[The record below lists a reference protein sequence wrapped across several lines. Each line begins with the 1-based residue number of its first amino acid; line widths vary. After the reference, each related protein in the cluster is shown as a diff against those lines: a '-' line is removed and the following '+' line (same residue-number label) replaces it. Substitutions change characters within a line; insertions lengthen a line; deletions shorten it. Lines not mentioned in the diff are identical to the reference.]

1 MKPISLDLR
10 RLVFAAV
17 QEGKLSRSEIAERFD
32 VCKSWIRRLLQ
43 RFRETGS
50 IAALPHGGGRT
61 PILDEADLERLRK
74 LSAEQPD
81 ATLNE
86 LLDRLGEPVCQ
97 MTICRALKKL
107 RLPLKKSRTMPANR
121 IGPTS
126 RASDS
131 NIERRS
137 STSTRGGSSTSTNR
151 PPAQR

>member
-1 MKPISLDLR
+1 MKPISLDVR

-17 QEGKLSRSEIAERFD
+17 QEGKLTRTEIADRFS

-50 IAALPHGGGRT
+50 IAALAHGGGRP
-61 PILDEADLERLRK
+61 PILEEADLERLRK
-74 LSAEQPD
+74 LSAENSD

-86 LLDRLGEPVCQ
+86 LLDLLGEPVCQ

-126 RASDS
+126 RVSGSSIGRPSSD
-131 NIERRS
+131 
-137 STSTRGGSSTSTNR
+137 STRGGSSTSTNR
-151 PPAQR
+151 RPARR

>member
-1 MKPISLDLR
+1 MESIPLEVR

-17 QEGKLSRSEIAERFD
+17 QEGTLSRTEISERFS

-43 RFRETGS
+43 RFRETGA
-50 IAALPHGGGRT
+50 IAPLPHGGGRP
-61 PILDEADLERLRK
+61 PILEEADLERLRV

-86 LLDRLGEPVCQ
+86 LLERFGEPVCQ

-107 RLPLKKSRTMPANR
+107 RLPLKKRRTMRANR
-121 IGPTS
+121 TDPTS
-126 RASDS
+126 RASGS

-137 STSTRGGSSTSTNR
+137 SDSTRDGSSTSTNR
-151 PPAQR
+151 PPARR